1 VSHRSD
7 VLDKL
12 LFKVAKSPSVIYQC
26 SIPRE
31 SDILSSSRKEN
42 CKECHKRTESGIE
55 SKRSQNDKMKSKFSK
70 GDSQAKYKSPILQFN
85 SYLIDYSSEQKETKQ
100 NIYIEDDMI
109 E

>member
-1 VSHRSD
+1 
-7 VLDKL
+7 
-12 LFKVAKSPSVIYQC
+12 VAKSPSVIYQG
-26 SIPRE
+26 SISRE

-55 SKRSQNDKMKSKFSK
+55 SKRSQNDKKMNSKFVK

-85 SYLIDYSSEQKETKQ
+85 SYLIDDSSEQKETKQ

>member
-1 VSHRSD
+1 
-7 VLDKL
+7 
-12 LFKVAKSPSVIYQC
+12 
-26 SIPRE
+26 
-31 SDILSSSRKEN
+31 
-42 CKECHKRTESGIE
+42 
-55 SKRSQNDKMKSKFSK
+55 MKSKFSK